1 MTGELILKNAKRW
14 KQILPAVVLTALA
27 TFACVWP
34 LMTRVQTGD
43 MMMRAIM
50 AALVTYI
57 LWRVLYPVLAGMM
70 PGGDKILKQTWT
82 LSDGTLRLNE
92 KTIALSDIKMVHCWP
107 NRDALG
113 HQLSGW
119 IVNIEMKGSKKNH
132 ILYSLDEGQN
142 VDASVESLHQLVTA
156 LGYEARW
163 VEE

>member
-14 KQILPAVVLTALA
+14 KQILPAVVLTAIA

-34 LMTRVQTGD
+34 LMTRV
-43 MMMRAIM
+43 RADGLMKGIM

-70 PGGDKILKQTWT
+70 PGGDKVLRQSWSLSGGKLQLGDRT
-82 LSDGTLRLNE
+82 LELANV
-92 KTIALSDIKMVHCWP
+92 KMVHCWP

-119 IVNIEMKGSKKNH
+119 IVNIEMEGSRKNC
-132 ILYSLDEGQN
+132 ILYSLDEGKD